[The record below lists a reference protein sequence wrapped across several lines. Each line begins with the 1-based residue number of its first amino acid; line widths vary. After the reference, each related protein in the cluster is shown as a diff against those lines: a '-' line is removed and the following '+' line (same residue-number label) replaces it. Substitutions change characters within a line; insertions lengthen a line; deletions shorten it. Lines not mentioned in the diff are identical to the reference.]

1 MPYIFYPFLLTPL
14 IAWTI
19 AHSIKYVLAVMK
31 TGDIRELSQF
41 YKSGSMPSAHSAT
54 TVSLA
59 TIIGLSEGANS
70 AIFALATLFAV
81 VVMYDAMVARRSIG
95 EQGVAICELI
105 KKTGQKEVQMPRAA
119 KGHTPLEVLVGA
131 ALGVLVSIVVFFA
144 TN

>member
-1 MPYIFYPFLLTPL
+1 MPYIYPFLLTPL

-31 TGDIRELSQF
+31 TGDIREFSHF

-95 EQGVAICELI
+95 EQGVAIASILKRDPKNKI
-105 KKTGQKEVQMPRAA
+105 KIPRVAM
-119 KGHTPLEVLVGA
+119 GHTPLDVAVGV
-131 ALGVLVSIVVFFA
+131 ALGGIIGYIVFFA